1 MKALMIGGTGATGPY
16 IIDGLLK
23 RDYEV
28 TLLHRGMHEADLPA
42 EVKHIHAD
50 PHWAEKLQEALE
62 GKKFDLVVA
71 DYGRLRRIAEVI
83 KGLTSRLISVGGALA
98 IYKGWMRIAEPHP
111 WQYMEESPVPIKED
125 DPLATAPGVD
135 HFAERARA
143 AEQAVMDGHQQ
154 GYYNATHFRYPI
166 IYGPRHPGPAEWC
179 IIRRIQEGRKQI
191 IVPGGGMALISRGFA
206 ENMAHGILLAVDNP
220 TASEGQIYNIS
231 DERILTT
238 REWIRLVSQ
247 VLNHEFEFV
256 EIPFNMLRHD
266 FSNTPTQALFPYHRV
281 VDVTKIKEQLG
292 YRELVPVEKGL
303 ELSVRWLLKNPLAR
317 DGDIEKSLGDPFDY
331 AVEDKLI
338 QIYSIA
344 KEQLTQQFWEAPEA
358 EIAWRHPYAHPK
370 EQDAQG

>member
-16 IIDGLLK
+16 IIDGLIK

-28 TLLHRGMHEADLPA
+28 TLLHRGMHEANLPA

-98 IYKGWMRIAEPHP
+98 IYKGWMRISEPHP
-111 WQYMEESPVPIKED
+111 WRYMEESPVPIKED

-135 HFAERARA
+135 HFSERARA
-143 AEQAVMDGHQQ
+143 AEQAVMEGHQQ

-179 IIRRIQEGRKQI
+179 IIRRIKEGRKQI

-220 TASEGQIYNIS
+220 TASEGQIYNIT
-231 DERILTT
+231 DERVLTT
-238 REWIRLVSQ
+238 REWIRLVAQ
-247 VLNHEFEFV
+247 VLDHEFEFV

-266 FSNTPTQALFPYHRV
+266 FNNTPTQALFPYHRV
-281 VDVTKIKEQLG
+281 QDITKIKEQLG
-292 YRELVPVEKGL
+292 YREVVPVDKGM
-303 ELSVRWLLKNPLAR
+303 ELSVRWLLENPLVR
-317 DGDIEKSLGDPFDY
+317 DGEIEKSLGDPFDY

-338 QIYSIA
+338 QIYSTA
-344 KEQLTQQFWEAPEA
+344 KEQLTQQFWEAPES

-370 EQDAQG
+370 EQGDKG